1 MNKNKKIVTLLL
13 VLTSVFT
20 VAFAQGTKEPA
31 QIMEPEAAALVEQI
45 NNTNSQNELFG
56 ASAAQSTDEFT
67 LEEML
72 QYAIE
77 DERLALAEYEFI
89 MKEFNVS
96 RPFSNI
102 IKAEQ
107 SHEKALLN
115 LYDVYG
121 FEVSDFDATSHV
133 VLPDSLSEIYDI
145 GVEAEI
151 ANIAMYDKFLSYDLP
166 DDVRRVFEALK
177 KGSLNH
183 LDSFKR
189 QSSKY

>member
-1 MNKNKKIVTLLL
+1 MKKNKKIVTLLI
-13 VLTSVFT
+13 VLTSAFGMV
-20 VAFAQGTKEPA
+20 FAQGTKETS
-31 QIMEPEAAALVEQI
+31 QGIDPEAAALVEQI
-45 NNTNSQNELFG
+45 SNNNLENELFG
-56 ASAAQSTDEFT
+56 SSAAKNTDEFT

-89 MKEFNVS
+89 MKEFNIS

-107 SHEKALLN
+107 SHEKALLY

-121 FEVSDFDATSHV
+121 FEVSDFDATTHV
-133 VLPDSLSEIYDI
+133 VLPDSISEIYDI

-166 DDVRRVFEALK
+166 DDVRRVFESLK
-177 KGSLNH
+177 KGSINH
-183 LDSFKR
+183 LNSFKK
-189 QSSKY
+189 QSTKY